1 MIKFPTLK
9 KKKQFVI
16 SKPKL
21 AQWVV
26 KRMGW
31 KNSFK
36 FVRFIARK
44 KFEGRLKKKVNF
56 FSK

>member
-1 MIKFPTLK
+1 MIKLPTFK
-9 KKKQFVI
+9 KKKKFVF

-44 KFEGRLKKKVNF
+44 KFDGRVKKVVKL

>member
-1 MIKFPTLK
+1 MIKFPTFK
-9 KKKQFVI
+9 KKKKFI
-16 SKPKL
+16 FSKPKL

-26 KRMGW
+26 KRVGW

-44 KFEGRLKKKVNF
+44 KFEGRLKKR
-56 FSK
+56 

>member
-44 KFEGRLKKKVNF
+44 KFEGRLKKR
-56 FSK
+56 